1 MKRDEYMTD
10 RPYDMQDR
18 IVMRAAVI
26 AFFSCLYIVLGGPL

>member
-26 AFFSCLYIVLGGPL
+26 AFFACLYIVLWGPL